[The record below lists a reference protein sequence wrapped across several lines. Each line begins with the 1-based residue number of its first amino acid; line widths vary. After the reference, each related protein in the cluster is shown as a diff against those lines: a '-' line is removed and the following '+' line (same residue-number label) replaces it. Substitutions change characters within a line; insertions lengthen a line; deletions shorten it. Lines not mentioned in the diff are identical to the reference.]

1 MEEPLDIKL
10 QQEKNHRKDIL
21 EKIKGPKPV
30 RDKTIKITR
39 KKREASVDE
48 LSERTVIPESIA
60 NEEQVVTG
68 RLNEKLIDLLDELA
82 KFMVKR

>member
-48 LSERTVIPESIA
+48 LSERTVIP
-60 NEEQVVTG
+60 
-68 RLNEKLIDLLDELA
+68 
-82 KFMVKR
+82 